1 MFVLTLTKN
10 IYTIYRYVLDIQ
22 SNNTREDSLYYR
34 FLAAIFVSFTR
45 RLLMMVGCY
54 GCLTE

>member
-1 MFVLTLTKN
+1 MYILTLTKN

-34 FLAAIFVSFTR
+34 FPAAIFVSEFG
-45 RLLMMVGCY
+45 GC
-54 GCLTE
+54 